1 MSLIP
6 VSSVVKCNHYLLPLD
21 FCGDLVK
28 QRVQPLMEFLQ
39 HGRTSLPARWQK
51 VLQVLC
57 AWGRAVGLWACSH
70 AEVLKATREGSL
82 SALLVESQALVLPQL
97 SPNFGLARAGDF
109 LFSSLS
115 WKPQVNLARTIS
127 LGMTYIH
134 SASHIAL
141 TPLPPPSLTH
151 FLPCSP
157 EVPLPCPHRTK
168 AYSLA
173 SCRSPLQLSP
183 PARGHP

>member
-21 FCGDLVK
+21 FCGDLVR

-97 SPNFGLARAGDF
+97 SPNFGLAGAGDF

-141 TPLPPPSLTH
+141 TPCPPLSYTL
-151 FLPCSP
+151 
-157 EVPLPCPHRTK
+157 
-168 AYSLA
+168 
-173 SCRSPLQLSP
+173 SPLQS
-183 PARGHP
+183 

>member
-6 VSSVVKCNHYLLPLD
+6 VSSVVKCNHYFLPLNY
-21 FCGDLVK
+21 CGDLV
-28 QRVQPLMEFLQ
+28 RYCVQPLMEFLQ
-39 HGRTSLPARWQK
+39 HGRASIPAQWRK

-57 AWGRAVGLWACSH
+57 AWGRAGGLWACSH

-82 SALLVESQALVLPQL
+82 SAPLVENQALVLPQL
-97 SPNFGLARAGDF
+97 SLNFGLAGAGDF

-115 WKPQVNLARTIS
+115 WKPRVNLARTIS

-134 SASHIAL
+134 PASHIVRTL
-141 TPLPPPSLTH
+141 LPPPSLTH

-168 AYSLA
+168 AHSLA

-183 PARGHP
+183 PARGQP